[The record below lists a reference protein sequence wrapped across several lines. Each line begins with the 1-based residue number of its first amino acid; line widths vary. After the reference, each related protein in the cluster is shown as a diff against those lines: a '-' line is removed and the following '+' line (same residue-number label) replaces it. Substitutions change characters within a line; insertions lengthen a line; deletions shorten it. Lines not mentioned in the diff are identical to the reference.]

1 MSQYARFFVF
11 AGLMV
16 ILILFVALALSGVF
30 YFWEPPYV
38 VKSVEI
44 K

>member
-1 MSQYARFFVF
+1 MNPWARFFVF

-16 ILILFVALALSGVF
+16 VLILFVALALSGVL
-30 YFWEPPYV
+30 YFWPPPYV